1 MSDQA
6 FINGFLKRAADYGV
20 SEAEAIELLKE
31 AAPKIVTKGR
41 IPLISKLIGER
52 RAVGIKNVKHKRSL
66 RDIGGAP
73 RPQLKPGHK
82 APEPVKNEIYNRPS
96 DKTIAV
102 GGGVA
107 ATGAAAYAAKKIH
120 DKSKDKKTSE
130 E

>member
-6 FINGFLKRAADYGV
+6 FINGFLKRASDYGV

-41 IPLISKLIGER
+41 IPLVSKLIGER
-52 RAVGIKNVKHKRSL
+52 RAVGTVGVRGPL
-66 RDIGGAP
+66 RRKGL
-73 RPQLKPGHK
+73 PQRKINK
-82 APEPVKNEIYNRPS
+82 TEIYNRPS

-107 ATGAAAYAAKKIH
+107 ATGAAAYTAKKIH